1 MLLNSSVIEGF
12 VRSCLVKDFDGSL
25 ETPQFHRELWE
36 LFTSKD
42 RFVAVSA
49 PRGHAKSTAGTISY
63 GLASLLFQGCRHL
76 LIVSNT
82 EDQAAAFVQE
92 IRNTMC
98 DNDFVKSSFDL
109 KLKQN
114 GEVDFI
120 TDSQTEVV
128 GQFNNGAKFRII
140 AKGSGQRMR
149 GMLWKGTRPDLVICD
164 DLEDDEICMNK
175 DRREKFRNWFMNALL
190 PAISG
195 GGKVRIVGTILHMDS
210 LLERLMPVG
219 NAKTTV
225 VEPLKMYSTKKCA
238 GNWVSVKYRAHD
250 DSFEHILW
258 PAKHSRQDL
267 EDIRNFYVSQ
277 GNPSGYAQEYLNI
290 PIDDSTA
297 HFKRSDFLPMRK
309 EDFEKHKNYY
319 ITVDL
324 AIAESERADYSAFVV
339 GGVDENNLLHVV
351 HTIKERM
358 DGREIVD
365 TILQLQRLYDP
376 VAFGIEDMQISKS
389 IGPFLRESM
398 QKHNVYPSIIPLKPH
413 KTDKIARSRSIQAR
427 LRAGAVRFDKE
438 ADWYLDFENEMC
450 QFPRSKHD
458 DLVDCM
464 SYLGL
469 MLDQFVQGLSK
480 EEEIEEQDED
490 NAREYEE
497 QEYGRSDITG
507 Y

>member
-1 MLLNSSVIEGF
+1 MVEGI
-12 VRSCLVKDFDGSL
+12 VRYPEGSGINI
-25 ETPQFHRELWE
+25 T
-36 LFTSKD
+36 
-42 RFVAVSA
+42 
-49 PRGHAKSTAGTISY
+49 HAKSTAGTISY
-63 GLASLLFQGCRHL
+63 GLASILFQASRHV

-92 IRNTMC
+92 IRNTMS
-98 DNDFVKSSFDL
+98 DNDFIKRSFDL
-109 KLKQN
+109 KLKPN
-114 GEVDFI
+114 GEVDFL
-120 TDSQTEVV
+120 TDSQTEVI
-128 GQFNNGAKFRII
+128 GQFNNGNKFRIV

-175 DRREKFRNWFMNALL
+175 DRREKFRKWFMNALL
-190 PAISG
+190 PAISSA
-195 GGKVRIVGTILHMDS
+195 GKVRIVGTILHMDS
-210 LLERLMPVG
+210 LLERLMPIE

-250 DSFEHILW
+250 ESFEHILW
-258 PAKHSRQDL
+258 PSKHSRSSL
-267 EDIRNFYVSQ
+267 EEIRNFYVSQ
-277 GNPSGYAQEYLNI
+277 GNPEGYAQEYLNI
-290 PIDDSTA
+290 PIDESTA

-309 EDFEKHKNYY
+309 EDFDKHKNYY
-319 ITVDL
+319 ITADL
-324 AIAESERADYSAFVV
+324 AISENERADYSAFVV
-339 GGVDENNLLHVV
+339 GGVDENNLLHIV
-351 HTIKERM
+351 HTIKERL

-398 QKHNVYPSIIPLKPH
+398 QKYNVYPSIVPLKPH
-413 KTDKIARSRSIQAR
+413 KTDKITRSRSIQAR
-427 LRAGAVRFDKE
+427 LRAGAVRFNKE
-438 ADWYLDFENEMC
+438 ADWYPDLENEMC

-464 SYLGL
+464 SYQGL

-480 EEEIEEQDED
+480 EEEELEREEEEMED
-490 NAREYEE
+490 YGNVD
-497 QEYGRSDITG
+497 YGRSEITG